1 MDYLLIFFYILLSA
15 LVLAPFLY
23 VRLAKP
29 GDDLELET
37 ERREL
42 VNRREVLL
50 ENLKDLKIEFDTGK
64 LTDPE
69 FKSIS
74 SGIVHELEEQDQEI
88 KAWSERKT
96 VDINRQPVA
105 SNLVPAQKYCH
116 QCGFKI
122 ELVGAK
128 FCPECGTRLMV

>member
-1 MDYLLIFFYILLSA
+1 MDFLLIFFYLLLAA
-15 LVLAPFLY
+15 LVVTPFAY
-23 VRLAKP
+23 VRFVKREN
-29 GDDLELET
+29 GSELET
-37 ERREL
+37 EKKEL

-74 SGIVHELEEQDQEI
+74 AGIVQELEEQDRKI
-88 KAWSERKT
+88 KTWSEKSPQQSSEEK
-96 VDINRQPVA
+96 NPV
-105 SNLVPAQKYCH
+105 PRQKYCH

-128 FCPECGTRLMV
+128 FCPECGTKLLS